1 MRNGE
6 DKQNFRVNSSP
17 SSTHLSFPHP
27 HLQCLMSRVAFGPFS
42 DGAGGPRDCSA
53 AALSFCCSFFLTPF
67 TCSAINCHMTCRP
80 LGPIACPS
88 VVSCMGYNS
97 TYRCIF
103 ILLWSQFLEEHN
115 KICGK
120 NVIRNVIFGFFLT
133 RLTFKT

>member
-42 DGAGGPRDCSA
+42 DGAGGPGDCSA

-80 LGPIACPS
+80 LGPICLPQRGFLHGIQLYLQVHLYS
-88 VVSCMGYNS
+88 VVVTVFGRAQQN
-97 TYRCIF
+97 
-103 ILLWSQFLEEHN
+103 LWKECN
-115 KICGK
+115 
-120 NVIRNVIFGFFLT
+120 
-133 RLTFKT
+133 